1 MNTFT
6 ISMPKIKADNRG
18 VYKNYLLKRLLL
30 SYPELVI
37 DGIDTEET
45 PYSYQFVG
53 PNDRIMFGPYAYS
66 KADVSKYKALR
77 YLFNSKIEDYNI
89 ATDFERAMKKLDDY
103 YKDRYTNNK
112 CYYDFKL
119 DDGTPVREYQNF
131 IQIGYN
137 LIPKNGYRKYFD
149 NLSSKNKTF
158 IMNVITIINNNY

>member
-6 ISMPKIKADNRG
+6 INMPNFKADKKG

-30 SYPELVI
+30 TYPELTI

-45 PYSYQFVG
+45 PYSYQFIG

-66 KADVSKYKALR
+66 KSDVSKYKTLR
-77 YLFNSKIEDYNI
+77 YLFNAEPENYNI

-103 YKDRYTNNK
+103 YKCHKNNK

-119 DDGTPVREYQNF
+119 ADGTPVREYQNF

-137 LIPKNGYRKYFD
+137 LIPKKNYQNYFN
-149 NLSSKNKTF
+149 NLSKENKTL
-158 IMNVITIINNNY
+158 ILNVITIINNNY